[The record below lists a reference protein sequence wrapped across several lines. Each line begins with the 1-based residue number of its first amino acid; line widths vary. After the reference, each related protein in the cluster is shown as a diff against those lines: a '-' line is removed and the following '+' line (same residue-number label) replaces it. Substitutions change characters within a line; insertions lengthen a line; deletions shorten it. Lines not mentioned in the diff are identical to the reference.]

1 MAEEEDVEFNFL
13 ISTSRMQLRMEQFS
27 QSSSWTLSE
36 DFRQQK
42 GQTNK
47 QTNKPLQP
55 DRMKERKKEKRNS
68 EKDQQEAE
76 DEESPLTQ

>member
-1 MAEEEDVEFNFL
+1 
-13 ISTSRMQLRMEQFS
+13 MQLQMEQFS

-42 GQTNK
+42 GQK
-47 QTNKPLQP
+47 KKKIPLQP
-55 DRMKERKKEKRNS
+55 DRMKERKKEKRNQ
-68 EKDQQEAE
+68 KRDQQEAE